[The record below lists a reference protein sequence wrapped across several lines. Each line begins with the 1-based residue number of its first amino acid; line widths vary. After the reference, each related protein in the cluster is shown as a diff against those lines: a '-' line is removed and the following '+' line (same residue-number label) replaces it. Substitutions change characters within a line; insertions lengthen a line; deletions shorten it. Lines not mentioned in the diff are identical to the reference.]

1 MDPGYDIHATYIHY
15 SEHEFSW
22 ISLKVKKINGLLI
35 LCMCRYEKNPENFVV
50 YVGKLDL
57 TAPNQLPL
65 RVLYIYLHED
75 YNSVAYY
82 NDIALLKVSSLFL
95 ILRI

>member
-1 MDPGYDIHATYIHY
+1 M
-15 SEHEFSW
+15 
-22 ISLKVKKINGLLI
+22 LI
-35 LCMCRYEKNPENFVV
+35 LCICRYEKNPENFVV

-57 TAPNQLPL
+57 TPPNQLPL
-65 RVLYIYLHED
+65 TVQYIYLHGH

-82 NDIALLKVSSLFL
+82 NDIALLQVSSMFV